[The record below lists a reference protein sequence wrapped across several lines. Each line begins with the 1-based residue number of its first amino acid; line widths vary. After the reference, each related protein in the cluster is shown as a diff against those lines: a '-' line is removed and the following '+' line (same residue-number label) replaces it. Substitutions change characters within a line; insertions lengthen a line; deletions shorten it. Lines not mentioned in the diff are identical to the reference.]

1 MGSTSAWSGTVIKK
15 KRRNKLKLI
24 DIQKKQARYDSKFE
38 EFKLLSPE
46 ELKKYY
52 TENKMSQTDR
62 FALIHAT
69 DFAMKQLMDKPIETI
84 ING

>member
-1 MGSTSAWSGTVIKK
+1 MKK
-15 KRRNKLKLI
+15 QRNKLKLI
-24 DIQKKQARYDSKFE
+24 DIQKKQARYDAKFE
-38 EFKLLSPE
+38 EFKLLSLE

-69 DFAMKQLMDKPIETI
+69 DFVMKNQIVNNIKEIGEELIKE
-84 ING
+84 